1 MRRPSPL
8 KAGVATDPGQRRT
21 NNEDLAFVNE
31 REGIFAVVDGVG
43 GEVAGEEAARTA
55 VEAIELRFQDPG
67 GDTEERIREAIALAN
82 NRIFQATQAK
92 PELKGMACV
101 LTLAVIEGRTVTV
114 GHVGDSR
121 LYRIRDG
128 RMEKITLDHSP
139 VGEREDRGEITEG
152 EAMSH
157 PRRNEVYRDV
167 GSEPRQPNDPGFI
180 EIFHTSLP
188 PDAAILISSDGLTDM
203 VPREEMLR
211 IIGSYGK
218 DPQRIAQALVDAAN
232 EAGGKDNITV
242 VFIPGRAF
250 ASASGSST
258 TRRMGSVATNAPS
271 VAAPAAAPVTMPPA
285 RKPLE
290 SFPIPEQIS
299 PRRRIPV
306 WMPILAALVVVAVAT
321 LYWLHGHTTPEQGL
335 HLGPATLQV
344 GKGQQYSSITA
355 ALADARDGDSIMVA
369 PGVYPENVL
378 LKSGVAVISAK
389 PGEAEIQSSGTA
401 LNAQTVA
408 GVRISGFRIKPD
420 LTNALQIGLLARD
433 SALELDN
440 SEIVGASDAGIVIQG
455 NSTARLSKNFIHE
468 NVKSGVRVESA
479 SVPEM
484 QGNRICDNGVD
495 IDPPSPLAAD
505 ANVTGPCSGKK
516 DVKETRG
523 PARLRSAEKAPPSG
537 GSGARKRPRHE

>member
-1 MRRPSPL
+1 L
-8 KAGVATDPGQRRT
+8 KAGVATDPGRRRT

-55 VEAIELRFQDPG
+55 VEAIRFRFKDPG
-67 GDTEERIREAIALAN
+67 GDTEERIREAVALAN
-82 NRIFQATQAK
+82 NRIFQAAQAR
-92 PELKGMACV
+92 PELTGMACV

-139 VGEREDRGEITEG
+139 VGEREDRDELTEA

-180 EIFHTSLP
+180 DIFRTSLP

-211 IIGSYGK
+211 IIGSYSK

-242 VFIPGRAF
+242 VFVPGSAF
-250 ASASGSST
+250 ASANGGST
-258 TRRMGSVATNAPS
+258 TRRMVSGPTKGLRG
-271 VAAPAAAPVTMPPA
+271 AAPETAPVTMPPVSTPAQA
-285 RKPLE
+285 RIALE
-290 SFPIPEQIS
+290 NFAVPQQIS
-299 PRRRIPV
+299 LWRRIPV
-306 WMPILAALVVVAVAT
+306 WMPILAAVVVVAGV
-321 LYWLHGHTTPEQGL
+321 LYWLRDRTTPEAGL

-344 GKGQQYSSITA
+344 GKGQEYSSITA
-355 ALADARDGDSIMVA
+355 ALAAARDGDSIIVA

-378 LKSGVAVISAK
+378 LKSGVAVLSAK

-420 LTNALQIGLLARD
+420 LTNTLQIGLLARD

-440 SEIVGASDAGIVIQG
+440 SEIVGASDAGVVIQG

-479 SVPEM
+479 SVPAM
-484 QGNRICDNGVD
+484 QGNRICDNGLD
-495 IDPPSPLAAD
+495 IDPASPLAAD
-505 ANVTGPCSGKK
+505 ANLTGPCSGKK
-516 DVKETRG
+516 DAKETRT
-523 PARLRSAEKAPPSG
+523 PARSHSPEKARPSG
-537 GSGARKRPRHE
+537 ESGARRGRRHE